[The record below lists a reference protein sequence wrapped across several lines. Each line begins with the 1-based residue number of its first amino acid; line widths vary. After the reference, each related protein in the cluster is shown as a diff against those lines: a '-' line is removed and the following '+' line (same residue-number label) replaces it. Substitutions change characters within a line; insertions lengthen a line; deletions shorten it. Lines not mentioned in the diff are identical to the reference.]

1 MGVQVRGVIAAR
13 GTAVRSLRQ
22 VIAQKRLSR
31 RMREEG
37 QPFEPALLFPLLVIV
52 LDSVAAF
59 VTSHLQF
66 YRLIGAAPALA
77 AAIFPVAGTAW
88 GLSMAASSVLG
99 RIGREGPQR
108 VTELARAEGVSQP
121 GMTQLV
127 TRMEHDGLVRRIAS
141 TDDRRGV
148 LVEATDAG
156 VDLVRQRRAERTG
169 ALREL
174 MDRLDPQEQSAV
186 LIAFPALAQL
196 IQAEESK

>member
-1 MGVQVRGVIAAR
+1 
-13 GTAVRSLRQ
+13 
-22 VIAQKRLSR
+22 
-31 RMREEG
+31 
-37 QPFEPALLFPLLVIV
+37 
-52 LDSVAAF
+52 
-59 VTSHLQF
+59 
-66 YRLIGAAPALA
+66 
-77 AAIFPVAGTAW
+77 
-88 GLSMAASSVLG
+88 MAASSVLG
-99 RIGREGPQR
+99 RIGREGPQG

-156 VDLVRQRRAERTG
+156 ADLVRQRRAERTG

-186 LIAFPALAQL
+186 LIALPALARL
-196 IQAEESK
+196 IQAKESK